1 MLTGSGE
8 VKLGD
13 LGQAKRIGAG
23 ADVTKVGEVMGTPHY
38 MAPEQSMNIRDV
50 PSPSQCGM
58 TIPKEIEKLI
68 ETMAEKSPDAR
79 FQTYDELIEGLER
92 VADVCCGR
100 DR

>member
-50 PSPSQCGM
+50 DHRADIYLLGITLFHIVTGKRPFTGSLRFPSRWPTCRMMCHPHHS
-58 TIPKEIEKLI
+58 L
-68 ETMAEKSPDAR
+68 A
-79 FQTYDELIEGLER
+79 
-92 VADVCCGR
+92 
-100 DR
+100 

>member
-1 MLTGSGE
+1 
-8 VKLGD
+8 
-13 LGQAKRIGAG
+13 
-23 ADVTKVGEVMGTPHY
+23 
-38 MAPEQSMNIRDV
+38 MAHVQDDV
-50 PSPSQCGM
+50 PSPSQFGM